1 MPTQST
7 AQLQEDVSL
16 ITVIQE
22 LVLGFLS
29 LTIEVDSFDPEKGW
43 WFSFTAGT
51 SPAYPGLGFDRV
63 LEDGQP
69 SLALWL
75 SLRAGYSRSR
85 SWMGAEKTTHSPS
98 INRWS
103 GAWYLN
109 IRVLDRAVLRNDSFP
124 LNWHA
129 FSEGFKN
136 ERALHI
142 FQAQWIKSISKIFVP
157 QPSWHFQ
164 MFSRY
169 NFSVAFTGKHISSKS
184 RQHFIF
190 QNAQLHLHLE
200 KNVFNRLVGYGYR
213 YK

>member
-1 MPTQST
+1 MKKNTLMEDVLYCSSMPTQST
-7 AQLQEDVSL
+7 TRLQEEVSPV
-16 ITVIQE
+16 TVIPE
-22 LVLGFLS
+22 LVLGFWS
-29 LTIEVDSFDPEKGW
+29 LTIEVVSFDPEKGW

-109 IRVLDRAVLRNDSFP
+109 ICVLDRAFLRNDSFP

-136 ERALHI
+136 EREPYI
-142 FQAQWIKSISKIFVP
+142 
-157 QPSWHFQ
+157 HFRLKE
-164 MFSRY
+164 FS
-169 NFSVAFTGKHISSKS
+169 
-184 RQHFIF
+184 
-190 QNAQLHLHLE
+190 
-200 KNVFNRLVGYGYR
+200 LVYT
-213 YK
+213 